1 MAFKVVGTFDVD
13 TGNSLQATDEVSK
26 GMQTAANSTSS
37 LKKQLREM
45 QAELATLDPNS
56 KAFTELSQKAGQVK
70 DQINDA
76 AEAVRANAGNAFES
90 FGNNASLLGDRL
102 MSLDFEGVSSAA
114 KGMAGNI
121 GNLNFKSVA
130 DGVKGAASAFTTL
143 GRALLT
149 NPIFLVVA
157 AIGAIVAG
165 FTALRDN
172 AREEVDNMN
181 KDIDKSMQ
189 AARDKDR
196 LRISEAGN
204 DYQKVA
210 QIKQQ
215 AEQRE
220 IQGTKDKI
228 ANLTSLQ
235 NSYYDLSAEQEQQL
249 ADLKAQ
255 LRQQEIDAQIRRNQ
269 NVADGAQFLDDLF
282 KKSSRVGLSGREA
295 ELAALNDEVEQLQEQ
310 ASKLENDQ
318 QREMANTEIQTYFN
332 KQSAQINAD
341 FRKQEAEKNKAA
353 ADQRRAQAKAQ
364 SDQALA
370 EQKKLNEDIAAIRE
384 EQQRANLAADTIE
397 LLDSQKK
404 FDELRLQAAGNA
416 DAIAQIDELQATEEA
431 AIYAKQAQARAEQ
444 EQKLLDERVKANEE
458 ANAAI
463 REQLD
468 AEEKLRIDQMQAGI
482 DKELAMRAA
491 QYDADIIA
499 AGENAELQKAIDE
512 KYIADITAIEDKY
525 RDEKIKKDEQARQQQ
540 LKGIQDQ
547 LSFAQ
552 EGFNA
557 LSSLGDAYFTI
568 RKNQLKGDEK
578 ASKELAEK
586 QFKFNKKMQLAG
598 AIIDAGKAITASL
611 AQAPVAIGALPNP
624 AGIASLAFASVTSAA
639 NIAKILATKFDGGGG
654 GGNNTPNPSIPGAAE
669 GGAPQFNPLA
679 SAFINNRP
687 GQLGP
692 TPAYVLAGDVTSA
705 QEARNKVQDLA
716 RL

>member
-1 MAFKVVGTFDVD
+1 V
-13 TGNSLQATDEVSK
+13 
-26 GMQTAANSTSS
+26 
-37 LKKQLREM
+37 
-45 QAELATLDPNS
+45 
-56 KAFTELSQKAGQVK
+56 
-70 DQINDA
+70 
-76 AEAVRANAGNAFES
+76 
-90 FGNNASLLGDRL
+90 
-102 MSLDFEGVSSAA
+102 
-114 KGMAGNI
+114 
-121 GNLNFKSVA
+121 
-130 DGVKGAASAFTTL
+130 
-143 GRALLT
+143 
-149 NPIFLVVA
+149 
-157 AIGAIVAG
+157 
-165 FTALRDN
+165 
-172 AREEVDNMN
+172 
-181 KDIDKSMQ
+181 
-189 AARDKDR
+189 
-196 LRISEAGN
+196 
-204 DYQKVA
+204 
-210 QIKQQ
+210 
-215 AEQRE
+215 
-220 IQGTKDKI
+220 
-228 ANLTSLQ
+228 
-235 NSYYDLSAEQEQQL
+235 QE
-249 ADLKAQ
+249 
-255 LRQQEIDAQIRRNQ
+255 
-269 NVADGAQFLDDLF
+269 GAQFLDDLF

-295 ELAALNDEVEQLQEQ
+295 QLAALNDEVEQLQEQ
-310 ASKLENDQ
+310 ASKLENEQ

-332 KQSAQINAD
+332 KQSSQINAD

-552 EGFNA
+552 EGFSA

-639 NIAKILATKFDGGGG
+639 NIAKILATKFDAGGG

-692 TPAYVLAGDVTSA
+692 SPAYVLAGDVTSA